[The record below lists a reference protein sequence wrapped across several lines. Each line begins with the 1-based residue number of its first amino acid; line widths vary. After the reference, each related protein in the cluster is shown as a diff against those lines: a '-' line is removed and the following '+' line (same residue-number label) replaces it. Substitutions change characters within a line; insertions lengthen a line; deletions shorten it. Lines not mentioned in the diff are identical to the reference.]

1 MECLLPGAPTGSRVV
16 ILPRPPNLSTRLPE
30 RRVPPAHRSSQWAMC
45 RADVPPTT
53 RTRFHS
59 VLEQGG
65 ALPLVQ
71 QAAEQQLSV
80 QGRLQS
86 PPPAVTRSPRTEK
99 FNKDFLYRR
108 LGFTSTCQAHQLNSN
123 GVTEEAAPCDR
134 SDLEKNHFTDTCYCL
149 RRHTWLVPHRQG
161 NEKRPS

>member
-1 MECLLPGAPTGSRVV
+1 MSREPEVVQAETELPHQLWNVCFQGRQQGPG
-16 ILPRPPNLSTRLPE
+16 LPS
-30 RRVPPAHRSSQWAMC
+30 
-45 RADVPPTT
+45 TT

-86 PPPAVTRSPRTEK
+86 PPPAVTKSPRKEK
-99 FNKDFLYRR
+99 FNKDFLY
-108 LGFTSTCQAHQLNSN
+108 
-123 GVTEEAAPCDR
+123 
-134 SDLEKNHFTDTCYCL
+134 
-149 RRHTWLVPHRQG
+149 
-161 NEKRPS
+161 

>member
-1 MECLLPGAPTGSRVV
+1 MV
-16 ILPRPPNLSTRLPE
+16 ILPRPPNLSTQLPE

-86 PPPAVTRSPRTEK
+86 PPPAVTKSPRKEK
-99 FNKDFLYRR
+99 FNKDFLY
-108 LGFTSTCQAHQLNSN
+108 
-123 GVTEEAAPCDR
+123 
-134 SDLEKNHFTDTCYCL
+134 
-149 RRHTWLVPHRQG
+149 
-161 NEKRPS
+161 

>member
-86 PPPAVTRSPRTEK
+86 PPPAVTNSPKKEK
-99 FNKDFLYRR
+99 FKKR
-108 LGFTSTCQAHQLNSN
+108 LSLLKTWTHLNLPGVQTEFKLNCRGGGAAKRHLAQQLVER
-123 GVTEEAAPCDR
+123 GERVHA
-134 SDLEKNHFTDTCYCL
+134 
-149 RRHTWLVPHRQG
+149 W
-161 NEKRPS
+161 